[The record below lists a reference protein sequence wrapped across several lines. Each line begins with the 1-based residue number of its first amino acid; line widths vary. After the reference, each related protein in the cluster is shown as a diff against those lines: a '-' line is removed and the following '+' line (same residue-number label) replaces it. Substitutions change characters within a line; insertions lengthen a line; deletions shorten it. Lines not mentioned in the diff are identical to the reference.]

1 MLVLFSLSD
10 LVTNPLLAVIIG
22 VVVPISLVAFI
33 LYRLGYFSIRPRGRE
48 AQDNTAVNQVEKRTE
63 TAEQENKG
71 VEVKGELLNGE
82 EVVKAI
88 TSRIDKLQLD
98 LSKSMNENYSQLK
111 GVMEKVSESIEN
123 AVLAIKAEQ
132 SDQRSP
138 FNVVLPSERDHEVK
152 GNIKEELSIGVDL
165 ERFIKLCTL
174 IELMDYNHEKISSL
188 YDLRILSAEDMEII
202 LKVEQFIKE
211 NNGKYRAKDLAIIGY
226 KIASSY
232 GRASVEMKKSILLLT
247 GGEENGKPG
256 NI

>member
-1 MLVLFSLSD
+1 L
-10 LVTNPLLAVIIG
+10 N
-22 VVVPISLVAFI
+22 
-33 LYRLGYFSIRPRGRE
+33 
-48 AQDNTAVNQVEKRTE
+48 
-63 TAEQENKG
+63 
-71 VEVKGELLNGE
+71 VKGELLNGE

-111 GVMEKVSESIEN
+111 GVMEKLSESIEN

-174 IELMDYNHEKISSL
+174 IELMDYNMTTHTI
-188 YDLRILSAEDMEII
+188 
-202 LKVEQFIKE
+202 
-211 NNGKYRAKDLAIIGY
+211 
-226 KIASSY
+226 
-232 GRASVEMKKSILLLT
+232 
-247 GGEENGKPG
+247 
-256 NI
+256 